1 MLARTPKQFDLG
13 QPQRPSCSAL
23 RDFLPGALC
32 KEESTPGNGD

>member
-23 RDFLPGALC
+23 GDFPQGALW
-32 KEESTPGNGD
+32 KEESSLVNGN